1 MQTIK
6 DLISVKKILWLLL
19 VLSAFLI
26 FSAIIAARNT
36 GGTYISPYD
45 FGKAT
50 GTIFRHYLKVLGT
63 IGMIFIIVRSVR
75 RHIN

>member
-6 DLISVKKILWLLL
+6 DLINVKKIMWLLL
-19 VLSAFLI
+19 FLSAFLI

-36 GGTYISPYD
+36 GGAYLSAYD

-63 IGMIFIIVRSVR
+63 IGMIFIIVRSIR
-75 RHIN
+75 RHLN

>member
-6 DLISVKKILWLLL
+6 DRISFKNILWLLL

-36 GGTYISPYD
+36 GGTTITPYE

-50 GTIFRHYLKVLGT
+50 GTIFRHYLKILGT
-63 IGMIFIIVRSVR
+63 IGMMVIIVRSVR
-75 RHIN
+75 RHLN